1 MAIVWAILILV
12 FFAILSLGIVI
23 GLLISPAIAKV
34 IRYNKEND

>member
-34 IRYNKEND
+34 IKYNKDNN